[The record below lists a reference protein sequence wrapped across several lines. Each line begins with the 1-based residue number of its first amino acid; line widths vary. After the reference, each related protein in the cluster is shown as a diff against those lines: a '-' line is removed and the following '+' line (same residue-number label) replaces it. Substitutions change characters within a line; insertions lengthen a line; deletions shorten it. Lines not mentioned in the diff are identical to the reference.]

1 MLTES
6 IFNIKSELG
15 QLNEK
20 QIPELKKIENSVNEA
35 EAVNMELKEE
45 LNQVL
50 DTIESTEQS
59 FLINLDSALTDG
71 VFSAE
76 QIPSLF
82 SE

>member
-20 QIPELKKIENSVNEA
+20 QIPELKGIENSVNEA
-35 EAVNMELKEE
+35 ELVNMELKEE

-50 DTIESTEQS
+50 DAIENTEQS
-59 FLINLDSALTDG
+59 FLMSLESALSNCA
-71 VFSAE
+71 FCAE
-76 QIPSLF
+76 QIPGLF
-82 SE
+82 VE